1 LLLLVPCEK
10 TAPTFP
16 PLWLKIFLLQLN
28 HAAGAIIVNHA
39 TRSNLVAV
47 LLFAIISLPAQ
58 ALHYRTRHSQHFRRA
73 RRQRLYRR
81 YHRRRRIVWMPL
93 LHGSHDSLVRQ
104 NEEIDRLGLPRIADD
119 QQLEQMEREHM
130 LVPIRES
137 HILTIHPDLA
147 PQNRY
152 CKSWTRDFLH
162 DLAEAHYQKFH
173 TPIQVNS
180 AVRTVA
186 QQKRLRRYNH
196 NAAPTSGDTE
206 SSHVAGLTVDVS
218 RRGMGRSE
226 RKWME
231 KYLLNLKEQGLIETA
246 EERREPVFHIMV
258 AKRYDEW
265 RLAHLEH
272 RPAEAPAQSA
282 EEQESTGPAVQ

>member
-1 LLLLVPCEK
+1 M
-10 TAPTFP
+10 
-16 PLWLKIFLLQLN
+16 N
-28 HAAGAIIVNHA
+28 RA
-39 TRSNLVAV
+39 TRSNLVIV
-47 LLFAIISLPAQ
+47 LLFAFISLPAQ
-58 ALHYRTRHSQHFRRA
+58 ALHYHTRHSQHFRRV
-73 RRQRLYRR
+73 RRSRRSRVYRR
-81 YHRRRRIVWMPL
+81 HRHIVWLPVL
-93 LHGSHDSLVRQ
+93 LHGSHNSLVRQ

-119 QQLEQMEREHM
+119 QELYELEQTHQ
-130 LVPIRES
+130 LLPIRET

-147 PQNRY
+147 Q
-152 CKSWTRDFLH
+152 
-162 DLAEAHYQKFH
+162 AHFSTFH

-196 NAAPTSGDTE
+196 NAAPVSGDTE

-231 KYLLNLKEQGLIETA
+231 QYLLNLKQQGLIETA

-258 AKRYDEW
+258 AKRYEDW
-265 RLAHLEH
+265 RLVHIEH
-272 RPAEAPAQSA
+272 RAPEGQQSA
-282 EEQESTGPAVQ
+282 DDQEIAAPAVQ

>member
-1 LLLLVPCEK
+1 M
-10 TAPTFP
+10 
-16 PLWLKIFLLQLN
+16 
-28 HAAGAIIVNHA
+28 NHA
-39 TRSNLVAV
+39 TRSNLVV
-47 LLFAIISLPAQ
+47 LLLLAVISLPAH

-73 RRQRLYRR
+73 LRHRRYRR
-81 YHRRRRIVWMPL
+81 HRRIVWTPVV

-119 QQLEQMEREHM
+119 QQLQELELQHE

-137 HILTIHPDLA
+137 HILTIHPRLA
-147 PQNRY
+147 PQDRF
-152 CKSWTRDFLH
+152 CKAWTRDFVH
-162 DLAEAHYQKFH
+162 DLAAAHYHQFH

-186 QQKRLRRYNH
+186 QQQRLRRYNH

-206 SSHVAGLTVDVS
+206 SSHVAGLTVDIS
-218 RRGMGRSE
+218 RRGMGRGE

-231 KYLLNLKEQGLIETA
+231 HYLLNLKDQGLIETA

-258 AKRYDEW
+258 AKRYAEW
-265 RLAHLEH
+265 RAARLEH
-272 RPAEAPAQSA
+272 QDVEAPAQSA
-282 EEQESTGPAVQ
+282 EQQETAGPAVQ

>member
-1 LLLLVPCEK
+1 M
-10 TAPTFP
+10 
-16 PLWLKIFLLQLN
+16 
-28 HAAGAIIVNHA
+28 NHA

-47 LLFAIISLPAQ
+47 LLLAVISLPAQ

-73 RRQRLYRR
+73 RQYRHYR
-81 YHRRRRIVWMPL
+81 VYRRRRHVLWTPVL

-119 QQLEQMEREHM
+119 EQLLELEQAHA

-137 HILTIHPDLA
+137 RVLSIHPQLA
-147 PQNRY
+147 PQDRF
-152 CKSWTRDFLH
+152 CKSWTRDFLR
-162 DLAEAHYQKFH
+162 DLAAAHYRKFH

-186 QQKRLRRYNH
+186 QQQRLRRYNH

-218 RRGMGRSE
+218 RRGMGRNE

-231 KYLLNLKEQGLIETA
+231 QYLLNLKEQGLIETA

-258 AKRYDEW
+258 AKQYESW
-265 RLAHLEH
+265 RLANIEH
-272 RPAEAPAQSA
+272 KLPAAPQSA
-282 EEQESTGPAVQ
+282 AEQESAGPAVQ

>member
-1 LLLLVPCEK
+1 M
-10 TAPTFP
+10 
-16 PLWLKIFLLQLN
+16 N
-28 HAAGAIIVNHA
+28 RA
-39 TRSNLVAV
+39 TRSNLVIV
-47 LLFAIISLPAQ
+47 LLFAFISLPAQ
-58 ALHYRTRHSQHFRRA
+58 ALHYHTRHSQHFRRV
-73 RRQRLYRR
+73 RRSRRSRVYRR
-81 YHRRRRIVWMPL
+81 HRHIVWLPVL
-93 LHGSHDSLVRQ
+93 LHGSHNSLVRQ

-119 QQLEQMEREHM
+119 QELYELEQSHQ

-137 HILTIHPDLA
+137 RILTIHPELA
-147 PQNRY
+147 EQDRF
-152 CKSWTRDFLH
+152 CKSWTLDFLH
-162 DLAEAHYQKFH
+162 DLAQAHFSTFH

-196 NAAPTSGDTE
+196 NAAPVSGDTE

-231 KYLLNLKEQGLIETA
+231 QYLLNLKQQGLIETA

-258 AKRYDEW
+258 AKRYEDW
-265 RLAHLEH
+265 RLVHIEH
-272 RPAEAPAQSA
+272 RAPEGQQSA
-282 EEQESTGPAVQ
+282 DDQEIAAPAVQ

>member
-1 LLLLVPCEK
+1 M
-10 TAPTFP
+10 
-16 PLWLKIFLLQLN
+16 
-28 HAAGAIIVNHA
+28 NHA
-39 TRSNLVAV
+39 TRSNLVV
-47 LLFAIISLPAQ
+47 VLLLFAIVSLPAQ
-58 ALHYRTRHSQHFRRA
+58 ALHYRTRHSQHFRRTL
-73 RRQRLYRR
+73 R
-81 YHRRRRIVWMPL
+81 HRRFRRHRRIVWTPVL

-119 QQLEQMEREHM
+119 QQLQELEQQHE

-137 HILTIHPDLA
+137 RILNIHPRLA
-147 PQNRY
+147 RQDRF
-152 CKSWTRDFLH
+152 CKSWTRDFLQ
-162 DLAEAHYQKFH
+162 DLAAAHYREFH

-186 QQKRLRRYNH
+186 QQQRLRRYNH

-218 RRGMGRSE
+218 RRGMGRAE

-231 KYLLNLKEQGLIETA
+231 DYLLNLKNQGLIETA

-258 AKRYDEW
+258 AKRYYDW
-265 RLAHLEH
+265 RAARLEH
-272 RPAEAPAQSA
+272 ADVEAPAQSA
-282 EEQESTGPAVQ
+282 EQQETTGPAVQ

>member
-1 LLLLVPCEK
+1 M
-10 TAPTFP
+10 
-16 PLWLKIFLLQLN
+16 
-28 HAAGAIIVNHA
+28 NHA
-39 TRSNLVAV
+39 TRSNLVIV
-47 LLFAIISLPAQ
+47 LLFALISLPAQ
-58 ALHYRTRHSQHFRRA
+58 ALHYRVRHSQHFRHTT
-73 RRQRLYRR
+73 RR
-81 YHRRRRIVWMPL
+81 YRAYRHHRHIVWTPV

-119 QQLEQMEREHM
+119 EQLDDLEQAHE

-137 HILTIHPDLA
+137 RTLAIHPQLA
-147 PQNRY
+147 PQDRF
-152 CKSWTRDFLH
+152 CKSWTREFLQ
-162 DLAEAHYQKFH
+162 DLAAAHYRQFH
-173 TPIQVNS
+173 SPIQVNS

-186 QQKRLRRYNH
+186 QQQRLRRYNH

-218 RRGMGRSE
+218 RRGMGRAE

-231 KYLLNLKEQGLIETA
+231 QYLLNLKEQGLIETA

-258 AKRYDEW
+258 AKRYKDW
-265 RLAHLEH
+265 RSAHLEQK
-272 RPAEAPAQSA
+272 EAAPPAQSA

>member
-1 LLLLVPCEK
+1 
-10 TAPTFP
+10 
-16 PLWLKIFLLQLN
+16 
-28 HAAGAIIVNHA
+28 VNHA

-47 LLFAIISLPAQ
+47 LLLAVISLPAQ

-73 RRQRLYRR
+73 RRHRVYRHH
-81 YHRRRRIVWMPL
+81 YRRRRFAWIP

-119 QQLEQMEREHM
+119 QQLQQLEQEHV

-162 DLAEAHYQKFH
+162 DLAEAHYRQFH

-186 QQKRLRRYNH
+186 QQARLRRYNH
-196 NAAPTSGDTE
+196 NAAPTTGDTE

-218 RRGMGRSE
+218 RRGMGRGE

-231 KYLLNLKEQGLIETA
+231 KYLLNLKGQGLIETA

-258 AKRYDEW
+258 AKQYESW
-265 RLAHLEH
+265 RLANIEH
-272 RPAEAPAQSA
+272 KLPAAPQSA
-282 EEQESTGPAVQ
+282 EEQETAGPAVQ

>member
-1 LLLLVPCEK
+1 MNRP
-10 TAPTFP
+10 
-16 PLWLKIFLLQLN
+16 
-28 HAAGAIIVNHA
+28 
-39 TRSNLVAV
+39 TRSNLVV
-47 LLFAIISLPAQ
+47 LLLLAVVSLPAQ

-73 RRQRLYRR
+73 LRHRRYRR
-81 YHRRRRIVWMPL
+81 HRRIVWTPVV

-104 NEEIDRLGLPRIADD
+104 NEEIDRLGLPRIAND
-119 QQLEQMEREHM
+119 QQLQQMEQEHV
-130 LVPIRES
+130 LLPIRES
-137 HILTIHPDLA
+137 RILTIHPRLA
-147 PQNRY
+147 PQDRF
-152 CKSWTRDFLH
+152 CKSWTRDFLQ
-162 DLAEAHYQKFH
+162 DLAAAHYGKFH

-186 QQKRLRRYNH
+186 QQQRLRRYNH

-218 RRGMGRSE
+218 RRGMGRGE

-231 KYLLNLKEQGLIETA
+231 KYLGNLKDQGLIETA

-265 RLAHLEH
+265 RAARLEH
-272 RPAEAPAQSA
+272 KDDVETPAQSV
-282 EEQESTGPAVQ
+282 EEQETTGPAVQ